1 MLLTHFVKER
11 RIATRITLNEFVCVL
26 KTQVG
31 DMDIEYNVRNKP
43 KSYVIRKTDR
53 YR

>member
-11 RIATRITLNEFVCVL
+11 RIATRITSNKFVCVL

-31 DMDIEYNVRNKP
+31 DTDIEYNVRSKL
-43 KSYVIRKTDR
+43 KSNITRKTDR
-53 YR
+53 YS